1 MTSKTR
7 RSKSSNTTS
16 KKAKTAAP
24 RGRRSRPQTKKQIA
38 MALLEKPGGTSIAE
52 LRKALGWQPHSV
64 RGFLA
69 GTVRKMP
76 GITLTS
82 EKPDD
87 GQRRYRVTPAA
98 K

>member
-7 RSKSSNTTS
+7 RSKSSNTAS

-24 RGRRSRPQTKKQIA
+24 RSERSRTKKQIA
-38 MALLEKPGGTSIAE
+38 MALLEKPAGTSIAE
-52 LRKALGWQPHSV
+52 LREALGWQPHSV